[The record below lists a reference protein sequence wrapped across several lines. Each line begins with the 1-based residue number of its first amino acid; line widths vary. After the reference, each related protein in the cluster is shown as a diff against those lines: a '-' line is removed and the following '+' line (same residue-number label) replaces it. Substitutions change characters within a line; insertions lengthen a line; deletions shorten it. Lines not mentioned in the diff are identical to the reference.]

1 MAARR
6 DNILVVGGGS
16 RIATSLAPLLGER
29 ARFVSRRLC
38 GLPREIAVENYDML
52 SQAMFDG
59 IEYVVSCVGVSSG
72 DAALMQRV
80 NVDMPLALAQS
91 ARAAGTRRMIHIS
104 SFSVYGGARLID
116 ERTPTRPTSDYGR
129 SKLAADTRL
138 LAMADDRFAVTALR
152 LPLIYAPDSLGK
164 LGQLLKLWTRLRVLP
179 VPAADVSRAMISA
192 DLSASVVARLCE
204 DFRPGVQFAADPMPF
219 TYAQAAAARSET
231 LLRLPLP
238 AVATHMAER
247 VAPAIAARLF
257 ADSHLAD
264 ADNLAIGYGLA
275 SQLYRDIA
283 NAVLH

>member
-29 ARFVSRRLC
+29 ARFVSRRPS

-52 SQAMFDG
+52 SQQMFDG
-59 IEYVVSCVGVSSG
+59 IEYVVNCVGVSSG

-80 NVDMPLALAQS
+80 NVDIPLALART
-91 ARAAGTRRMIHIS
+91 ARAAGTRRIIHIS
-104 SFSVYGGARLID
+104 SFSVYGGAGLID

-129 SKLAADTRL
+129 SKLAADIRL
-138 LAMADDRFAVTALR
+138 LALADDRFAVTALR
-152 LPLIYAPDSLGK
+152 LPLIYAPESLGK
-164 LGQLLKLWTRLRVLP
+164 LGRLLKLWTRMRVLP

-192 DLSASVVARLCE
+192 DLTASVVARLCE
-204 DFRPGVQFAADPMPF
+204 DFRPGVCFAADPMPF
-219 TYAQAAAARSET
+219 TYVQAAAARSET
-231 LLRLPLP
+231 LFRLPLP
-238 AVATHMAER
+238 AVATHAAER

-257 ADSHLAD
+257 ADSHLSD
-264 ADNLAIGYGLA
+264 ADNLAIGYGLS

-283 NAVLH
+283 NAALH